1 VEIDAE
7 SIELG
12 VPRRLESDEVP
23 AERIGKV
30 DFFDSTKGFGFIK
43 EDGTQER
50 FFVHVS
56 GLQEEIKEGEKVGFE
71 VERGLKG
78 MNAVRVHKV

>member
-1 VEIDAE
+1 
-7 SIELG
+7 
-12 VPRRLESDEVP
+12 
-23 AERIGKV
+23 
-30 DFFDSTKGFGFIK
+30 
-43 EDGTQER
+43 
-50 FFVHVS
+50 VS